1 MSRLAAAGASTQRS
15 HTPTPLRYAAR
26 PVISFLVGFLFG
38 CVGSIPPTGPTSVL
52 VLERALKGRT
62 APALAVAAGGALP
75 EAGYAALALW
85 GFGRLIR
92 WHPWLY
98 WTGPALAAIVVILC
112 IRDLL
117 RGKFHRD
124 ARARRVQ
131 SWRHLVEQRRGIA
144 RSFALGF
151 ATAALNMT
159 MLFTWGAVASVLHRV
174 SWIQQHTHPLWL
186 MPVGIF
192 FGVVAWLA
200 LAIAVA
206 DRLGARHLGQEP
218 GG

>member
-1 MSRLAAAGASTQRS
+1 MI
-15 HTPTPLRYAAR
+15 P
-26 PVISFLVGFLFG
+26 FLVGFLFG

-85 GFGRLIR
+85 GVGRLIL
-92 WHPWLY
+92 WHPGLY
-98 WTGPALAAIVVILC
+98 WTGPALAGIVVILS

-117 RGKFHRD
+117 GGKFRRD
-124 ARARRVQ
+124 ARATRVQ
-131 SWRHLVEQRRGIA
+131 NWRHLVEQRRGIL
-144 RSFALGF
+144 RSFALGL

-159 MLFTWGAVASVLHRV
+159 MLFTWGAVASLVHRIG
-174 SWIQQHTHPLWL
+174 WIQQHTHPLWL

-192 FGVVAWLA
+192 FGILAWLA

-206 DRLGARHLGQEP
+206 DRFGARHFGQELR
-218 GG
+218 

>member
-1 MSRLAAAGASTQRS
+1 
-15 HTPTPLRYAAR
+15 LRYAAG
-26 PVISFLVGFLFG
+26 PVVPFFIGFLFG

-62 APALAVAAGGALP
+62 ARALAVALGGALP

-85 GFGRLIR
+85 GFGRLVL

-98 WTGPALAAIVVILC
+98 WTGPALAAIVVVLS

-117 RGKFHRD
+117 RGEFRRD
-124 ARARRVQ
+124 ARAKRAQHRRQ
-131 SWRHLVEQRRGIA
+131 WIERRRGIV
-144 RSFALGF
+144 RCFGLGF
-151 ATAALNMT
+151 ATASLNTT
-159 MLFTWGAVASVLHRV
+159 MLFTWGAVAALVHRT
-174 SWIQQHTHPLWL
+174 SWIEQHTDPLWL

-192 FGVVAWLA
+192 FGIVAWLA

-206 DRLGARHLGQEP
+206 DRLGARYLEQEP
-218 GG
+218 GR